1 MLQNHDDWWKFLPDG
16 ALTQIYIATAIRSF
30 AIALLGLFVP
40 LYLYNE
46 IGFSLQQ
53 VLGFYIFFSVILA
66 ISSPI
71 AMKFASRHGL
81 KHTILL
87 SVPLYLI
94 FIILLYLL
102 QWFPVPLVIISF
114 FLGLSIAFYWMGLHL
129 VFHKASDKKHR
140 GEEVGKREG
149 YSILVTILSPI
160 TGGFIIQFAGF
171 TFLFFLSA
179 ILLLFSA
186 FVLFKNKENYVRYKF
201 SFSSILNKE
210 NWKNSIYFVSRG
222 TWMAASGVLWPLFIF
237 SILSS
242 YISMG
247 LIGSIL
253 SGFQAV
259 LVGITG
265 KFSDKFGK
273 RRIIKYAVWFE
284 SLSWFLRAF
293 VTTVTQVFSVTIFG
307 AISFGIMEVPLGA
320 LEYDKARSQ
329 AASFFV
335 MREVFLCLGRI
346 LLLSFVFLTDSIFG
360 GLILQGFANLAF
372 LLI

>member
-1 MLQNHDDWWKFLPDG
+1 MLQNNHDWWKFLPDG
-16 ALTQIYIATAIRSF
+16 ELTQIYIAAAIRSF
-30 AIALLGLFVP
+30 AITLLGLFVP

-149 YSILVTILSPI
+149 YSILVT
-160 TGGFIIQFAGF
+160 
-171 TFLFFLSA
+171 
-179 ILLLFSA
+179 
-186 FVLFKNKENYVRYKF
+186 
-201 SFSSILNKE
+201 
-210 NWKNSIYFVSRG
+210 
-222 TWMAASGVLWPLFIF
+222 
-237 SILSS
+237 
-242 YISMG
+242 
-247 LIGSIL
+247 
-253 SGFQAV
+253 
-259 LVGITG
+259 
-265 KFSDKFGK
+265 
-273 RRIIKYAVWFE
+273 
-284 SLSWFLRAF
+284 
-293 VTTVTQVFSVTIFG
+293 
-307 AISFGIMEVPLGA
+307 
-320 LEYDKARSQ
+320 
-329 AASFFV
+329 
-335 MREVFLCLGRI
+335 
-346 LLLSFVFLTDSIFG
+346 
-360 GLILQGFANLAF
+360 
-372 LLI
+372 